1 MKTTQSN
8 KPEWLAKLEQESWQA
23 ELIISGIAILGAL
36 QLPELVND
44 LQYYLLDTLHREE
57 IFFWGFIMTF
67 MQIGVNLLIL
77 TFIAHFVLRTLW
89 IGIIGINSIFPNGIT
104 RNERYS
110 EEYQDRLIAD
120 YGDVTGY
127 IKKLDR
133 TCSGIFGAGF
143 SVCLVSLG
151 YVVILLVMG
160 LIAHFGYDYLPDGF
174 LKVVGLTVYA
184 AFAVFAIIG
193 VWMSMKQNKD
203 KPLTRRWQYPMNQVA
218 SKIMFNLG
226 HRPVMIIS
234 SLFTSAAADTKGY
247 LGKMFLVSMVFSFVM
262 GLFSARDNLT
272 MRWGGSR
279 YFHRPA
285 DTTLVSDLAY
295 LGEDDDVYYF
305 QPVIDKRE
313 LHSGE
318 ALQIFIPLPQR
329 ELDVLEKIC
338 DIPMPAD
345 TLSKRKKSMA
355 ENVRLLECG
364 ANYVE
369 IALNGQLL
377 SDYKLRRHYEQG
389 RRSQYGFL
397 TALRNPA
404 GLKAGENRLRVTTK
418 YENEDEPGDFRDA
431 YLYFYYT
438 GVNEN

>member
-203 KPLTRRWQYPMNQVA
+203 KPL
-218 SKIMFNLG
+218 
-226 HRPVMIIS
+226 
-234 SLFTSAAADTKGY
+234 
-247 LGKMFLVSMVFSFVM
+247 
-262 GLFSARDNLT
+262 
-272 MRWGGSR
+272 
-279 YFHRPA
+279 
-285 DTTLVSDLAY
+285 
-295 LGEDDDVYYF
+295 
-305 QPVIDKRE
+305 
-313 LHSGE
+313 
-318 ALQIFIPLPQR
+318 
-329 ELDVLEKIC
+329 
-338 DIPMPAD
+338 
-345 TLSKRKKSMA
+345 
-355 ENVRLLECG
+355 
-364 ANYVE
+364 
-369 IALNGQLL
+369 
-377 SDYKLRRHYEQG
+377 
-389 RRSQYGFL
+389 
-397 TALRNPA
+397 
-404 GLKAGENRLRVTTK
+404 
-418 YENEDEPGDFRDA
+418 
-431 YLYFYYT
+431 
-438 GVNEN
+438 